1 MALIFPKVNFENVKA
16 VLIDL
21 DDTLYDFE
29 QAQQIAL
36 TKCWKFYCETIAPI
50 TQPAFNQGYFEARSL
65 VRKKLSPYGA
75 CRSRLIAFQ
84 YWFEMLGFSRAYI
97 LAAQFENLYWDSLI
111 DAMILDARAKL
122 FLQEAKSRALPIAII
137 TDMQPH
143 IQVKKILK
151 LGIKDMID
159 FLISSDEAGA
169 EKPASA
175 PFESALK
182 KLDMQA
188 GQVIMIGDNPINDI
202 QGAEK
207 LAIKHYQVTHE
218 NR

>member
-1 MALIFPKVNFENVKA
+1 MLEILLRNDCA
-16 VLIDL
+16 
-21 DDTLYDFE
+21 Y
-29 QAQQIAL
+29 
-36 TKCWKFYCETIAPI
+36 
-50 TQPAFNQGYFEARSL
+50 TQSAFNQGYFEARSL
-65 VRKKLSPYGA
+65 IRKKLSPYGA

-84 YWFEMLGFSRAYI
+84 YWFELLGFSHAYI

-122 FLQEAKSRALPIAII
+122 FLQEAKSLALPIAII

-151 LGIKDMID
+151 LGIENTID

-175 PFESALK
+175 PFETALK
-182 KLDMQA
+182 KLNMQA

-207 LAIKHYQVTHE
+207 LGIKHYQVKHE